1 MSLMQWEVIGTFAAL
16 LTTFGFVPQMR
27 KILRTKSAADVSPG
41 TLLQFGLGTF
51 LWLLY
56 GWHLQNNIIIVSN
69 AVAFLILI
77 VAIGLFLK
85 YRTAT
90 SRQPV
95 LSTPS
100 IVTADDVG
108 KYIQNEDYIIQE
120 RAADSLGSAGKL
132 NIAVY
137 GSNGG
142 YPQSEEDYA
151 TRSCRDLRIITATA
165 GEILEL
171 LSKSEGMEI
180 QLIGKLS
187 SSGYKCMT
195 IYGRN
200 EDIPCLDEAIRHLDR
215 SGVIDL
221 KHWERVGT
229 DSVFLVYGPGDSI
242 ITL

>member
-16 LTTFGFVPQMR
+16 LTTFGFVPQIR
-27 KILRTKSAADVSPG
+27 KILRTKSAKDISPG
-41 TLLQFGLGTF
+41 TLLQFSLGTF

-69 AVAFLILI
+69 AVSFLILMG
-77 VAIGLFLK
+77 AIGLVLK

-90 SRQPV
+90 SRQPA
-95 LSTPS
+95 LLATST
-100 IVTADDVG
+100 VTADDVG
-108 KYIQNEDYIIQE
+108 KYIPNEDYIIQE
-120 RAADSLGSAGKL
+120 RATDSLGNADKL
-132 NIAVY
+132 NVAVC
-137 GSNGG
+137 GSNGDS
-142 YPQSEEDYA
+142 PQSEKDYA
-151 TRSCRDLRIITATA
+151 TRSCKDLRTITATA

-195 IYGRN
+195 IYGRS
-200 EDIPCLDEAIRHLDR
+200 EDVPCLDEAIRHLDS
-215 SGVIDL
+215 SGIIDL

-229 DSVFLVYGPGDSI
+229 DSVFLVYGPDDNI